1 MILRL
6 ILAHSI
12 ILEDL
17 GKNIDHSFHKK
28 VFCQLLKMMMMSI
41 IQALFE
47 AIMVKVIE
55 YCVNKLN
62 DLDKWTTPWNS
73 TSYFWNIAQKL
84 PTR

>member
-62 DLDKWTTPWNS
+62 DLDK
-73 TSYFWNIAQKL
+73 
-84 PTR
+84 

>member
-28 VFCQLLKMMMMSI
+28 VFCQLLKMMMTPI
-41 IQALFE
+41 IQSPFE
-47 AIMVKVIE
+47 TMMVKVIE
-55 YCVNKLN
+55 CCVHKLN
-62 DLDKWTTPWNS
+62 DKDKWTTSWN
-73 TSYFWNIAQKL
+73 
-84 PTR
+84 

>member
-6 ILAHSI
+6 VLAHSI

-28 VFCQLLKMMMMSI
+28 SLLSI
-41 IQALFE
+41 VEDDDDVIQALFS
-47 AIMVKVIE
+47 AIMLE

-84 PTR
+84 PTREKFL

>member
-28 VFCQLLKMMMMSI
+28 SLLSI
-41 IQALFE
+41 VQDDDDVIQALF
-47 AIMVKVIE
+47 
-55 YCVNKLN
+55 
-62 DLDKWTTPWNS
+62 
-73 TSYFWNIAQKL
+73 
-84 PTR
+84 